1 MRKGRGVSFPIL
13 ILSVQTSLSCFLS
26 PPPATFQGW
35 LSITLTFLFAC
46 SVNSQLLYIYLCP
59 TNTFEFV
66 PYSQRSDLTPLCF
79 FYIFYLFL
87 SADGFYCTAI
97 SPFTSMQSFATST
110 LAWKMLW
117 MEEPGRLQFMGLLTV
132 GHD

>member
-1 MRKGRGVSFPIL
+1 MSGLFSFCFIFVTVLKRRWKHSSAFLWTEPEVWGVCEKEQIAFYSSVTRSDLFFFLLKYYILEVGAMRKGRGVSFPIL

-66 PYSQRSDLTPLCF
+66 PYS
-79 FYIFYLFL
+79 
-87 SADGFYCTAI
+87 
-97 SPFTSMQSFATST
+97 
-110 LAWKMLW
+110 
-117 MEEPGRLQFMGLLTV
+117 
-132 GHD
+132 